1 MLGTEK
7 GNGDQFTLHL
17 LWSSPTLWGC
27 VFHPG
32 VCEVWERT
40 KHAELQEPKLMFVK
54 GWLFLKT
61 FYEIPYLDCPSKH
74 SVP

>member
-7 GNGDQFTLHL
+7 GNGDQFALHL

-27 VFHPG
+27 FFHPE

-40 KHAELQEPKLMFVK
+40 KHAGTKVNVYK
-54 GWLFLKT
+54 GSDFSQDILRDSLSGLAT
-61 FYEIPYLDCPSKH
+61 QTLCPM
-74 SVP
+74 